1 MRTLKN
7 VILISSLLLVIQGCS
22 TENEQDLVQN
32 QPQQEV
38 ASKPET
44 SSDQDDTKSK
54 ENESSDTN
62 KDPISTETTE
72 EKEEAT
78 ISKTPEI
85 DTSVF
90 EYAKNVEVTDSLD
103 LTEHVNVVVYMS
115 EDLEKGMAARHVILQ
130 TYDFLQQDRVK
141 DAKTVTIGV
150 MSGDMR
156 IAQITVDMSKFKV
169 DEEKPMI
176 EVVMEASK
184 IDKMNDEVK
193 KFGESL
199 ELW

>member
-1 MRTLKN
+1 MKR
-7 VILISSLLLVIQGCS
+7 
-22 TENEQDLVQN
+22 EW
-32 QPQQEV
+32 
-38 ASKPET
+38 
-44 SSDQDDTKSK
+44 
-54 ENESSDTN
+54 
-62 KDPISTETTE
+62 
-72 EKEEAT
+72 
-78 ISKTPEI
+78 
-85 DTSVF
+85 
-90 EYAKNVEVTDSLD
+90 
-103 LTEHVNVVVYMS
+103 LT
-115 EDLEKGMAARHVILQ
+115 RHVILQ

-156 IAQITVDMSKFKV
+156 ITQITVDMSKFKV

>member
-72 EKEEAT
+72 EKEEAS

-115 EDLEKGMAARHVILQ
+115 EDLEKGMADSTCNTSNI
-130 TYDFLQQDRVK
+130 
-141 DAKTVTIGV
+141 
-150 MSGDMR
+150 
-156 IAQITVDMSKFKV
+156 
-169 DEEKPMI
+169 
-176 EVVMEASK
+176 
-184 IDKMNDEVK
+184 
-193 KFGESL
+193 
-199 ELW
+199 